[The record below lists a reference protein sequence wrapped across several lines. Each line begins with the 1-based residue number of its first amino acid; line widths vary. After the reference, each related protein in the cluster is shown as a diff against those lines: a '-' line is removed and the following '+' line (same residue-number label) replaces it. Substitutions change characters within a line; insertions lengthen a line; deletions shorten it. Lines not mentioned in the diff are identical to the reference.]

1 MSLSP
6 HPSPNRDQIESMLLA
21 LLDGSQSRDE
31 VDRWAAQW
39 VTDPDGGGVEDAD
52 VWWAL
57 TQLHGIDLR
66 HAKDGP
72 YLHDDEQI
80 RHWLHAF
87 RARRPR
93 AS

>member
-1 MSLSP
+1 M
-6 HPSPNRDQIESMLLA
+6 E
-21 LLDGSQSRDE
+21 DE
-31 VDRWAAQW
+31 
-39 VTDPDGGGVEDAD
+39 D

-57 TQLHGIDLR
+57 TQLLGIDLR

-72 YLHDDEQI
+72 YLHDDEQL

>member
-1 MSLSP
+1 M
-6 HPSPNRDQIESMLLA
+6 
-21 LLDGSQSRDE
+21 
-31 VDRWAAQW
+31 
-39 VTDPDGGGVEDAD
+39 EDAD

-72 YLHDDEQI
+72 YLHDDEQV

>member
-1 MSLSP
+1 MSSTP
-6 HPSPNRDQIESMLLA
+6 YPPPSRDQIEARLLA

-39 VTDPDGGGVEDAD
+39 VTDPDGGGVEDED

-57 TQLHGIDLR
+57 TQLYGIDLR